1 MVEQQTFNLLVVGS
15 SPTGPT
21 NTNMN
26 QHLVDSIT
34 GLYNQSSNTEA
45 KFKAA
50 FDLLLEVMLFNK
62 QITKRQYNKIK
73 KLLDK

>member
-1 MVEQQTFNLLVVGS
+1 
-15 SPTGPT
+15 
-21 NTNMN
+21 MN